1 MSRSIKSYKTLHCKL
16 DKATADKLDEYVEK
30 TKMSKTA
37 TVEKALELLFEMD
50 FKSKE

>member
-1 MSRSIKSYKTLHCKL
+1 MVVDCKL

-37 TVEKALELLFEMD
+37 TVEKALELLFERD
-50 FKSKE
+50 FKSEE